1 MITVGITG
9 IIGSGKSTVSRDLAE
24 AGFPV
29 IDLDRVV
36 KEVSD
41 SPGVRED
48 VRKTFGEGFVKSDGA
63 IDVDRMKM
71 SVFGNLTSLK
81 TLENII
87 YPRLYGELVRRLAA
101 EAEKGTKT
109 VIIDGPLIFEKGMN
123 RELTKTI
130 VVSTDMEII
139 RKRLVLRGMVGEDA
153 ERRIANQMPLS
164 EKEKLADY
172 IVYNNGTEEDL
183 RNEMKFLLEKIKT
196 WEVEDTCTLTN

>member
-9 IIGSGKSTVSRDLAE
+9 IIGCGKSTVSRNLSE

-41 SPGVRED
+41 SPAVRED
-48 VRKTFGEGFVKSDGA
+48 VRRIFGEEFITSDGA

-71 SVFGNLTSLK
+71 SVFGNRTSLK

-87 YPRLYGELVRRLAA
+87 YPRLYGEMVRRLAA

-139 RKRLVLRGMVGEDA
+139 RKRLLLRGMVGEDA

-183 RNEMKFLLEKIKT
+183 RIEMKFLLEKIKT

>member
-29 IDLDRVV
+29 IDLDKVV

-48 VRKTFGEGFVKSDGA
+48 VRKTFGEGFIRGDGA

-71 SVFGNLTSLK
+71 SVFGNRTSLK

-139 RKRLVLRGMVGEDA
+139 RRRLVLRGMIGEDA

>member
-9 IIGSGKSTVSRDLAE
+9 IIGSGKSTVSRDLRE

-48 VRKTFGEGFVKSDGA
+48 VGRVFGKEFIRSDGT
-63 IDVDRMKM
+63 IDVDRMKA
-71 SVFGNLTSLK
+71 SVFGDRASLR

-101 EAEKGTKT
+101 EAKKGAKT

-123 RELTKTI
+123 RELTKTV

-139 RKRLVLRGMVGEDA
+139 RKRLLLRGMIGEDA

-164 EKEKLADY
+164 EKEKRADY
-172 IVYNNGTEEDL
+172 IVYNNGTEDDL

-196 WEVEDTCTLTN
+196 WEVEDTCTLMN